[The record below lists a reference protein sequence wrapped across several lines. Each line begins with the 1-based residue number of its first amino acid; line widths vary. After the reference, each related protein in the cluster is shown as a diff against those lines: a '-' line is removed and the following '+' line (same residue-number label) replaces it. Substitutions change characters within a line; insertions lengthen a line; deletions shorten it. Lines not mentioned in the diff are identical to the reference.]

1 MAKVGFAVTVMDQ
14 SRASV
19 RKMIEADAGYGACS
33 ESGVVSTQRENDEP
47 RSLSTV
53 GESESRRYEGG
64 KARSKQRS
72 DGVPVYMIARWISA
86 LDAGRGLSKT
96 AIATSVGVSTTQ
108 SRKASETAFGDSGVV
123 KA

>member
-33 ESGVVSTQRENDEP
+33 ESSVVSTQRENGEL
-47 RSLSTV
+47 RSLPTV

-72 DGVPVYMIARWISA
+72 DGAPVIAGWISA

-96 AIATSVGVSTTQ
+96 AIAASVGVSTTQ
-108 SRKASETAFGDSGVV
+108 SSRKASETTFGDSGVV